1 MCLLVPVDAW
11 LSRKR
16 ARPDRLQSIFK
27 LGEAK
32 NCQAGNLLQIHFDG
46 GKTQAKCDGKST
58 KSLTTS
64 KSEQKLYQS
73 VIPYI
78 PTAHDFRVISL
89 RN

>member
-27 LGEAK
+27 LSK
-32 NCQAGNLLQIHFDG
+32 TCQAGNLLQIHFDG
-46 GKTQAKCDGKST
+46 GKTQAKCDGTST
-58 KSLTTS
+58 TSSTTS
-64 KSEQKLYQS
+64 KSEQKLYHS

-78 PTAHDFRVISL
+78 PTAHDFRAISL